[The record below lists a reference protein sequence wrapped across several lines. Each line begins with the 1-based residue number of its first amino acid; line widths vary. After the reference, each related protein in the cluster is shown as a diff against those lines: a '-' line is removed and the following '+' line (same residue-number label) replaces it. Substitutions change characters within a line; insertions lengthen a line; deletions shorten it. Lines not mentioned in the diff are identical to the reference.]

1 MHALKYEC
9 PGGFWRWVLGD
20 PLPAHCQPTASFLKA
35 VPSTAY
41 GAGLHPTSC
50 PTPPRTHLFHLW
62 PSQEVSQSHCEPHKE
77 DTFPGNMYGPATTS
91 YSHCSSRLPGA
102 NSQPVS
108 DARPPQE
115 NGGWPTARRGVIP
128 FLHRVSGMMCAFR
141 LLSFDKE
148 ILARMHFCFLFK
160 YIIFHLQTQLGCFLS
175 PFFSPS
181 AFWQLSVVYLCLP

>member
-1 MHALKYEC
+1 MNAQAGSGDGC
-9 PGGFWRWVLGD
+9 LGTHCQRTAS
-20 PLPAHCQPTASFLKA
+20 PLPVFGEL
-35 VPSTAY
+35 
-41 GAGLHPTSC
+41 C
-50 PTPPRTHLFHLW
+50 PPLLTELVFTPPPAATPPRTHLFHLW